1 MSPLRFFRVLLR
13 PDASALS
20 LAAGTLALGA
30 YLARA
35 YPQGVDQAVAIA
47 LFLQLFAAST
57 GFRDRLR
64 RGHFDPVLVGGRPRI
79 AVAAAHWLASV
90 GPGLSVWLAL
100 GLISAMSSRSAWP
113 TAFTPAGLAVILY
126 ASTMAWVVSL
136 PMGRFSGA
144 VLWLVTLFTLAA
156 TLQLQ
161 AMRQTFSAAADS
173 WAGTLNSFA
182 GVLVCP
188 VFLLIDP
195 LAAGPPLLALL
206 FVATVGA
213 WLAGVALVACFGGIL
228 VEA

>member
-1 MSPLRFFRVLLR
+1 MSPLRFFLVLLR
-13 PDASALS
+13 PNASALF
-20 LAAGTLALGA
+20 LATGILALGA

-35 YPQGVDQAVAIA
+35 YPEGVDQAVAIA

-64 RGHFDPVLVGGRPRI
+64 RGHFDPVLAGGSRRV
-79 AVAAAHWLASV
+79 AVAAAHWFVSI

-100 GLISAMSSRSAWP
+100 GLINALSSRSAWP
-113 TAFTPAGLAVILY
+113 TPFTPAGLMVILY
-126 ASTMAWVVSL
+126 TSTMTWVISL
-136 PMGRFSGA
+136 PMGRYSGA
-144 VLWLVTLFTLAA
+144 VLWLVALFTLAA

-173 WAGTLNSFA
+173 WAGTLQSFA

-206 FVATVGA
+206 FAATVGA
-213 WLAGVALVACFGGIL
+213 WLAGVALITCFPGIL